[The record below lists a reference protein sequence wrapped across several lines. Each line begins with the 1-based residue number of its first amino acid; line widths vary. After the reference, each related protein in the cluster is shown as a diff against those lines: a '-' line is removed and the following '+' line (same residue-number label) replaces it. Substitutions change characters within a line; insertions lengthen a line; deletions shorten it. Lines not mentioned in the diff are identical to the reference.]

1 MARPNRHIVKVSE
14 LLAEARAIA
23 ASQDWQRLGTSLDE
37 AQAALLHVGSKNF
50 CAREHQ
56 AEAPATQFRARVA
69 IVGLVRREVIL
80 A

>member
-37 AQAALLHVGSKNF
+37 AQAALLHVGSKNPTLKSLASF
-50 CAREHQ
+50 
-56 AEAPATQFRARVA
+56 APVNTKRKLRRPSS
-69 IVGLVRREVIL
+69 VRGSR
-80 A
+80 